1 MKDLIDSALEFS
13 VAGSFSRIGYW
24 TRSRLEGWEPPP
36 GLAGRRIL
44 LTGGSSGVGL
54 AAARMLNEAGARL
67 VVTGRDRDKRETA
80 VDALGE
86 VGERPLPLV
95 ADSSDLDQVRAGFDR
110 AVAHLGGL
118 DVLINNAGALVDRYR
133 TTPQGYEQT
142 YAVHVLSS
150 FVLTEQAVGVMGP
163 EGRVLTVSSGGMY
176 SQSLQTDMQ
185 AGEKDFDGV
194 RAYAKAKRAQ
204 VALTQEWARRYPEG
218 PFFAVMHPGWAD
230 TPGVRTSL
238 PTFRRVTGPILR
250 TPEQG
255 ADTLVWLV
263 SARVPSGRFWLDRRE
278 RTVLRVPGT
287 RHSDDVAAQL
297 WDRVAADAA
306 GLSV

>member
-1 MKDLIDSALEFS
+1 
-13 VAGSFSRIGYW
+13 
-24 TRSRLEGWEPPP
+24 
-36 GLAGRRIL
+36 
-44 LTGGSSGVGL
+44 
-54 AAARMLNEAGARL
+54 MLNEAGARL
-67 VVTGRDRDKRETA
+67 VVTGRDRDKLETA

>member
-67 VVTGRDRDKRETA
+67 VVTGRDRDKLETA

-218 PFFAVMHPGWAD
+218 PFFAVMHPVWAD

>member
-1 MKDLIDSALEFS
+1 MLRRSS
-13 VAGSFSRIGYW
+13 VTFA
-24 TRSRLEGWEPPP
+24 P
-36 GLAGRRIL
+36 
-44 LTGGSSGVGL
+44 
-54 AAARMLNEAGARL
+54 
-67 VVTGRDRDKRETA
+67 
-80 VDALGE
+80 
-86 VGERPLPLV
+86 
-95 ADSSDLDQVRAGFDR
+95 
-110 AVAHLGGL
+110 
-118 DVLINNAGALVDRYR
+118 
-133 TTPQGYEQT
+133 
-142 YAVHVLSS
+142 
-150 FVLTEQAVGVMGP
+150 
-163 EGRVLTVSSGGMY
+163 Y